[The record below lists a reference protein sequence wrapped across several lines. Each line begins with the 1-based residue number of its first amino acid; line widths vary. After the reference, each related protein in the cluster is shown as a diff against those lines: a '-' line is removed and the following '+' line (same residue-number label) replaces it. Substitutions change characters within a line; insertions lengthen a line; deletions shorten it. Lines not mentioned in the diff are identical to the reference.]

1 MSVSIYDIAKRANL
15 APSTISRALQD
26 HPRIGAETK
35 SRVRALAQEM
45 GYVPSTVAR
54 SLTANQ
60 TWTIGMVVAAISDPF
75 MGRIVEGV
83 EQVAIGAGFN
93 VILSTS
99 QNDRQR
105 EIAIIDVLQQRRVDG
120 IIVVA
125 SHLFDRYRRYFDRVE
140 VPIVII
146 DEQEPGG
153 VIHSVAVD
161 DFEGARLAVE
171 HLLTLGHRRIGY
183 VGVANRPKS
192 NRYRLQ
198 GCQAALQ
205 AAGISPD
212 PTLIFTSDAI
222 ADHAKRGEASLEPLR
237 SAGATAVFCYND
249 MTAIGLLSACYKRGL
264 SVPDDLSVIGFDD
277 IDIAAYTIPPLTTIH
292 QPRLELGQRAMQM
305 ILDLLSW
312 CCAKLP
318 LSYDPISADAS
329 FFKSLRNRLC
339 KINWT

>member
-1 MSVSIYDIAKRANL
+1 MSVSIYDIAKKAKL

-35 SRVRALAQEM
+35 TRVRALAKEM

-60 TWTIGMVVAAISDPF
+60 TWTIGMVVVAISDPF

-105 EIAIIDVLQQRRVDG
+105 EIAVIDVLQQRRVDG

-125 SHLFDRYRRYFDRVE
+125 SHLFDRYRHYFDRIE
-140 VPIVII
+140 VPIVMI

-161 DFEGARLAVE
+161 DLGGARLAVE
-171 HLLTLGHRRIGY
+171 HLLALGHRRIGY
-183 VGVANRPKS
+183 VGVTNRPKS
-192 NRYRLQ
+192 NQHRLKGYQ
-198 GCQAALQ
+198 EALQ
-205 AAGISPD
+205 AAGITPD
-212 PTLIFTSDAI
+212 PTLIFASNHI
-222 ADHAKRGEASLEPLR
+222 EDHAKRGEASLEPL
-237 SAGATAVFCYND
+237 SAAGATAIFFYND
-249 MTAIGLLSACYKRGL
+249 MTAIGVLSACYKRGF
-264 SVPDDLSVIGFDD
+264 SVPDDLSVVGFDD
-277 IDIAAYTIPPLTTIH
+277 IDMAAYTIPPLTTIR

-305 ILDLLSW
+305 ILDLLAGQTPENQLISGELVVRETT
-312 CCAKLP
+312 AG
-318 LSYDPISADAS
+318 LSPD
-329 FFKSLRNRLC
+329 NR
-339 KINWT
+339 